1 MDVWT
6 KAIPELFRNLK
17 ALGCVLAECQPR
29 SQGTPRAWRCQHGG
43 SLPPSPRAPAQGSP
57 AGGTGG
63 SPDGAGSGC
72 WSSHVCPFKG
82 QWQDNTISALPE
94 L

>member
-29 SQGTPRAWRCQHGG
+29 SQGLQGHGAVSTEAACPHPAPPPR
-43 SLPPSPRAPAQGSP
+43 GSP

-94 L
+94 F